1 MKKTDK
7 QTEGSPA
14 HPPKSPRMN
23 HRADIKTDLPLIEK
37 DEVKQAEERM
47 RKASKKQ

>member
-1 MKKTDK
+1 MKKNEK
-7 QTEGSPA
+7 PA
-14 HPPKSPRMN
+14 GGQPATPLKNSTA
-23 HRADIKTDLPLIEK
+23 HRHHEIKTDRPLIEK